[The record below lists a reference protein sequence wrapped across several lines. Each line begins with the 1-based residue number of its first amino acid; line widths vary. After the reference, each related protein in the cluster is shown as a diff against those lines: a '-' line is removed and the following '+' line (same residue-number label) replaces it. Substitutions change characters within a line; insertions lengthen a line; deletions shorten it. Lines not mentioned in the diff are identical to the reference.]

1 MFVLYLMF
9 LIEKNWR
16 SQNLSEKQISR
27 KKNSK
32 KYTSFEEK
40 KVQGIFAETFILAL
54 LSSAVSSSTDSF

>member
-9 LIEKNWR
+9 LIEKSWR

-27 KKNSK
+27 KENSK
-32 KYTSFEEK
+32 KYTSFKEK
-40 KVQGIFAETFILAL
+40 KVQGIFVETFILAL